1 MQANARQQRILWGTG
16 TSRVLR
22 VHWALLE
29 LDVPY
34 QNNPVRT
41 RTPDMDTDEFL
52 AISPQKKIPV
62 LQDGDLTLAETS
74 AIVTYLA
81 ERYSNE
87 QCQLIPTDI
96 GQRALYF
103 QWMSFASTELD
114 ATALYVLR
122 RHADLHAIYGEAPTA
137 NKTAKEY
144 FDRMIQSA
152 VGRVPE
158 DGYLLG
164 EQFTGADILFTTC
177 LNWAK
182 TRYDLPIP
190 ARFERYLDLTT
201 QRPAFDAAMRANT
214 VSEKTA

>member
-1 MQANARQQRILWGTG
+1 MQANTDLHRTLWGTG

-29 LDVPY
+29 LGLRY
-34 QNNPVRT
+34 ENIALRT
-41 RTPDMDTDEFL
+41 RTPDMDRADFL
-52 AISPQKKIPV
+52 AISPQQKIPV
-62 LQDGDLTLAETS
+62 LQDGDFTLAETS

-81 ERYSNE
+81 ERYSTE
-87 QCQLIPTDI
+87 QCQLIPTHVE
-96 GQRALYF
+96 QRALYF

-122 RHADLHAIYGEAPTA
+122 RHADLPAIYGDAPGA
-137 NKTAKEY
+137 NQAAKAY

-152 VGRVPE
+152 VQRVPAN
-158 DGYLLG
+158 GYLLG
-164 EQFTGADILFTTC
+164 EHFTGADILFTTC

-190 ARFERYLDLTT
+190 TRFERYLELTT
-201 QRPAFDAAMRANT
+201 NRPAFDAAMRANT
-214 VSEKTA
+214 VEKESV

>member
-1 MQANARQQRILWGTG
+1 MPDTHQNRTLWGTG

-22 VHWALLE
+22 AHWALLE
-29 LDVPY
+29 LDLPY
-34 QNNPVRT
+34 KNIPLRT
-41 RTPDMDTDEFL
+41 RTPDMESAEFL
-52 AISPQKKIPV
+52 AISPQQKIPI

-81 ERYSNE
+81 ERYSNA
-87 QCQLIPTDI
+87 QCQLIPTDVK
-96 GQRALYF
+96 QRALYF

-122 RHADLHAIYGEAPTA
+122 RHADLHAIYGEAPGA
-137 NKTAKEY
+137 NQTAKEY

-152 VGRVPE
+152 VLRVPT

-164 EQFTGADILFTTC
+164 EHFTGADILLTTC

-182 TRYDLPIP
+182 TRYSLPIP
-190 ARFERYLDLTT
+190 DRFERYLELTT
-201 QRPAFDAAMRANT
+201 KRPAFGAAVKANT
-214 VSEKTA
+214 VEQKPA

>member
-1 MQANARQQRILWGTG
+1 MQTNTDQTRILWGSG

-22 VHWALLE
+22 AHWALLE
-29 LDVPY
+29 LDLPY
-34 QNNPVRT
+34 QNIPLRT
-41 RTPDMDTDEFL
+41 RTPDMDRKEFL
-52 AISPQKKIPV
+52 AISPQQKIPV
-62 LQDGDLTLAETS
+62 LQDGGLTVAETS

-81 ERYSNE
+81 ERYSTQ

-96 GQRALYF
+96 EQRAHYF

-122 RHADLHAIYGEAPTA
+122 RHADLHEIYGDAPSA
-137 NKTAKEY
+137 NQVAKEY

-152 VGRVPE
+152 VLRVPSE
-158 DGYLLG
+158 GYLLG
-164 EQFTGADILFTTC
+164 DQFSGADILLTTC

-190 ARFERYLDLTT
+190 ERFERYLELTT
-201 QRPAFDAAMRANT
+201 NRPAFDAAVRANT
-214 VSEKTA
+214 TEQKPA

>member
-1 MQANARQQRILWGTG
+1 MSIDAKPERTLWGTG

-22 VHWALLE
+22 AHWALLE
-29 LDVPY
+29 LNLPY
-34 QNNPVRT
+34 QNIPLRT
-41 RTPDMDTDEFL
+41 RTPDMDRDDFL
-52 AISPQKKIPV
+52 KLSPQQKIPI

-81 ERYSNE
+81 ERYSTDT
-87 QCQLIPTDI
+87 CRLIPTDI
-96 GQRALYF
+96 SQRALYF

-122 RHADLHAIYGEAPTA
+122 RHADLHEIYGDAPSANQTA
-137 NKTAKEY
+137 REY
-144 FDRMIQSA
+144 FNRMIESA
-152 VGRVPE
+152 VLRVPS

-164 EQFTGADILFTTC
+164 DFTGADILFTTC

-190 ARFERYLDLTT
+190 ERFERYLTLVTA
-201 QRPAFDAAMRANT
+201 RPAFDAAVKANT
-214 VSEKTA
+214 LEQRPA